1 MTAGE
6 AIAAVDSLRPN
17 QYGAAEKL
25 RWLQRLDGQVHE
37 ELERTHEP
45 PEDGPE
51 EPELPYT
58 EETVL
63 RVGAPYDE
71 ELYTAYLF
79 SQIDLHNG
87 EIARYN
93 QSLALL
99 SAAWRQTADALN
111 RSRMPKGKE
120 RFAL

>member
-6 AIAAVDSLRPN
+6 VIAAVDALRPN

-25 RWLQRLDGQVHE
+25 RWLQRLDGQIRE
-37 ELERTHEP
+37 ELEQTHEP
-45 PEDGPE
+45 PPAGLTEA
-51 EPELPYT
+51 ELPYC

-87 EIARYN
+87 EIARYK
-93 QSLALL
+93 QSIALL
-99 SAAWRQTADALN
+99 SAAWRQMADALN
-111 RSRMPKGKE
+111 RSRMPKGKGS
-120 RFAL
+120 FAL